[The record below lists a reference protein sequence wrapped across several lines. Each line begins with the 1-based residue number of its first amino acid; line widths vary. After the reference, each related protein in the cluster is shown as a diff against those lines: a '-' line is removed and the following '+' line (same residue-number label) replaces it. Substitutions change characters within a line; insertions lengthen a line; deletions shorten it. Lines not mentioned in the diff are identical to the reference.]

1 MLLHHG
7 CFDHFWRQFRHSASE
22 SATSGTSLHLGQDHG
37 GLSPCFINAVLCG
50 AVCHAVSCTTA
61 VTIDYDGVH
70 QHSANS
76 KPAIKFNNSP
86 PRPTL
91 CILQPHTTQG
101 HMFRLT
107 TAPATPLTKA
117 PPRARPAAPGVL
129 SCHYPTLLANTTHYS
144 P

>member
-1 MLLHHG
+1 MHYHHG

-22 SATSGTSLHLGQDHG
+22 SATSGTSLYLGQDCPHVLLM
-37 GLSPCFINAVLCG
+37 LSCAVQC
-50 AVCHAVSCTTA
+50 VMQCHAQLLLQLITMVYTNILQT
-61 VTIDYDGVH
+61 VNQQLNLIIH
-70 QHSANS
+70 
-76 KPAIKFNNSP
+76 NSP